1 MKEYVVVSIALLFC
15 FLCINIPL
23 ATADTW
29 TQRADFGGAA
39 QDFSVAFSI
48 GSKGYMGVG
57 SSGPERISGSTT
69 YPEYVDPEG

>member
-1 MKEYVVVSIALLFC
+1 MKEYVVVTITLLFC

-29 TQRADFGGAA
+29 TRKADFGGAA
-39 QDFSVAFSI
+39 QDFSAAFSI
-48 GSKGYMGVG
+48 GSEGYMGVG

-69 YPEYVDPEG
+69 LP